1 MILNIVFL
9 ILGLVLILVGANA
22 LTDGASSLAKRWGM
36 SDLVVGLTI
45 VAFGTSAPELVI
57 SVMSA
62 VDGNAGL
69 AIGNVVG
76 SNIFNVCAIIGITS
90 LVRPMRI
97 SKSILTTDIPLVI
110 LSALVLLTMGNTSLL
125 DGSKTNMLTRVDGI
139 ILLLFFMVF
148 MHHTFSSARHA
159 ASGDPAAK
167 GGESKRKMPV
177 WKAWLWV
184 AGGLGGLIY
193 GGDKFVAGASGIA
206 AGLGVSDAV
215 IGLTIVAA
223 GTSLPE
229 LATSITAALKGK
241 TGIALGNVIGSNIFN
256 IFLVLG
262 CAATVRPLPFGAVGN
277 ADLLI
282 LTASS
287 LLFWIFGCVYKERT
301 ITRRE
306 GGVLAACYVGYMAWL
321 VATA

>member
-167 GGESKRKMPV
+167 GGESKRKCRCGRHGCGWQV
-177 WKAWLWV
+177 
-184 AGGLGGLIY
+184 
-193 GGDKFVAGASGIA
+193 
-206 AGLGVSDAV
+206 
-215 IGLTIVAA
+215 
-223 GTSLPE
+223 
-229 LATSITAALKGK
+229 
-241 TGIALGNVIGSNIFN
+241 
-256 IFLVLG
+256 VLG
-262 CAATVRPLPFGAVGN
+262 
-277 ADLLI
+277 D
-282 LTASS
+282 
-287 LLFWIFGCVYKERT
+287 
-301 ITRRE
+301 
-306 GGVLAACYVGYMAWL
+306 
-321 VATA
+321 

>member
-110 LSALVLLTMGNTSLL
+110 L
-125 DGSKTNMLTRVDGI
+125 
-139 ILLLFFMVF
+139 
-148 MHHTFSSARHA
+148 
-159 ASGDPAAK
+159 
-167 GGESKRKMPV
+167 
-177 WKAWLWV
+177 
-184 AGGLGGLIY
+184 
-193 GGDKFVAGASGIA
+193 
-206 AGLGVSDAV
+206 
-215 IGLTIVAA
+215 
-223 GTSLPE
+223 
-229 LATSITAALKGK
+229 
-241 TGIALGNVIGSNIFN
+241 
-256 IFLVLG
+256 
-262 CAATVRPLPFGAVGN
+262 
-277 ADLLI
+277 
-282 LTASS
+282 
-287 LLFWIFGCVYKERT
+287 
-301 ITRRE
+301 
-306 GGVLAACYVGYMAWL
+306 
-321 VATA
+321 

>member
-148 MHHTFSSARHA
+148 MHHTFSLR
-159 ASGDPAAK
+159 
-167 GGESKRKMPV
+167 
-177 WKAWLWV
+177 
-184 AGGLGGLIY
+184 
-193 GGDKFVAGASGIA
+193 
-206 AGLGVSDAV
+206 
-215 IGLTIVAA
+215 
-223 GTSLPE
+223 
-229 LATSITAALKGK
+229 
-241 TGIALGNVIGSNIFN
+241 
-256 IFLVLG
+256 
-262 CAATVRPLPFGAVGN
+262 
-277 ADLLI
+277 LL
-282 LTASS
+282 
-287 LLFWIFGCVYKERT
+287 
-301 ITRRE
+301 
-306 GGVLAACYVGYMAWL
+306 
-321 VATA
+321 

>member
-110 LSALVLLTMGNTSLL
+110 LSALVLLTMGNASLL
-125 DGSKTNMLTRVDGI
+125 DGSNTNMLTRVDGI

-167 GGESKRKMPV
+167 GGELKRKMPV

-184 AGGLGGLIY
+184 AGGLAGLIY
-193 GGDKFVAGASGIA
+193 GGDKFVDGASGIA

-223 GTSLPE
+223 AHLCRNLPP
-229 LATSITAALKGK
+229 
-241 TGIALGNVIGSNIFN
+241 
-256 IFLVLG
+256 
-262 CAATVRPLPFGAVGN
+262 R
-277 ADLLI
+277 
-282 LTASS
+282 
-287 LLFWIFGCVYKERT
+287 
-301 ITRRE
+301 
-306 GGVLAACYVGYMAWL
+306 
-321 VATA
+321 